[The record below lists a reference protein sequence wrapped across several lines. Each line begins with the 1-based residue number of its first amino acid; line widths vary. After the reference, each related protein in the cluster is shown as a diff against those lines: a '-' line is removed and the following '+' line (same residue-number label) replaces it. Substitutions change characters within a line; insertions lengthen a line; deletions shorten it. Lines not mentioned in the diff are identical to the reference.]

1 MVAAVT
7 YVPCSRE
14 QEGLWL
20 LEQTRDV
27 GPANNLPVAVDLAAP
42 IDAVALRRALRS
54 LVARHGPLR
63 TVFAVRDGRVA
74 RIERDPPALPPIEP
88 LQDLAEHCRI
98 GFDLAAGPPFRV
110 WLSEDRR
117 TLLMTFHHCAF
128 DGTSMDIALRDL
140 AALYG
145 SPRALAPLH
154 GGYDRY
160 VAQEREWMG
169 SLAGK
174 ARAHWEAV
182 LPAVVDSLRVPDGAA
197 PAPGAGRGA
206 ALEVA
211 IDAELRER
219 LRAIGQARGASLF
232 LTLLAGLQVLQ
243 YRFAGGGEGGVATAI
258 AMDARPR
265 EMRAAVGMFA
275 NEAPLH
281 TLPSD
286 DQTFGRFLDHVR
298 ARARELFELR
308 RFPFTEA
315 IARFGPSDDPR
326 QAAAQVGVT
335 YIKAR
340 RSGISTPGLDVARRR
355 LLASYGSRRPFQFWL
370 FDEPGELRVRLDY
383 DPRRVAPA
391 LAAGMAR
398 SYVTLL
404 RSIVVHPDA
413 PLAEV
418 ELLRPA
424 ERRELACEWSQGPV
438 AARPNRIVPD
448 LVEEQVVRTPDA
460 PAIELDGKRMSY
472 AQLNARANR
481 LAHRLRGL
489 GVGPDV
495 LVAICAERSFDL
507 VVGLL
512 AILKAGGAY
521 VPLDPGY
528 PAERLRLMLED
539 TGAPVLLTQERLLE
553 RLPRPRG
560 GLRSRRVDG
569 GGPAVVLLDDELDE
583 PAANPART
591 ASPRRLAYVIYTSGS
606 TGRPKGVAM
615 EHGPLVNLL
624 SWQRSRP
631 ARTLQFASASFD
643 VAFQDIFST
652 LSTGG
657 CLVLVSEDERR
668 DFDAL
673 AALIQ
678 DAGVERIFVPFLA
691 LNELAR
697 RLDPARGT
705 LEVITAGERLEITPA
720 IRRLFGAARGWTL
733 ENQYGP
739 TESHVVTAYR
749 LEGDAADWPE
759 LPPIGRPIANARAH
773 VLDRRLKPV
782 PVGVPGEL
790 YLGGACLAREYLRR
804 PELTAERFVR
814 DPFGPPGSRLY
825 RTGDLAR
832 WRSDGQ
838 IEFLGRADDQ
848 VKIRGFRVEPG
859 EIEARLVAHP
869 AVREAAVLA
878 REGALV
884 AYVVGTAA
892 ARELRAWVREA
903 LPDYMV
909 PSGYASLDALPLT
922 PNGKLDRRALPAP
935 EPVEEDG
942 YVAPR
947 DEVEAR
953 LAAIWAG
960 VLRVDRVGVEDDF
973 FELGGHSLLAAEVAA
988 RAREAFGRDVP
999 VRLLFAGPTVA
1010 QMARGL
1016 ASAERAPIGRA
1027 ERPLVRA
1034 R

>member
-1 MVAAVT
+1 MT

-27 GPANNLPVAVDLAAP
+27 GAANNLPVAVDLAAP
-42 IDAVALRRALRS
+42 IDAAALRGALRA

-88 LQDLAEHCRI
+88 LEDLAEHCRV

-110 WLSEDRR
+110 WLGEDRR
-117 TLLMTFHHCAF
+117 RLLMTFHHCAF

-145 SPRALAPLH
+145 TPRALAPLTA
-154 GGYDRY
+154 GYDRY
-160 VAQEREWMG
+160 VAGEREWMRA
-169 SLAGK
+169 LAAK
-174 ARAHWEAV
+174 ARTHWEAV
-182 LPAVVDSLRVPDGAA
+182 LPAVVESLRVPGGAA
-197 PAPGAGRGA
+197 AGAERGA
-206 ALEVA
+206 AVEVA

-232 LTLLAGLQVLQ
+232 LALLAGLQVLQ
-243 YRFAGGGEGGVATAI
+243 YRFAGGGEGGVATAV

-265 EMRAAVGMFA
+265 ELRAAVGMFA

-286 DQTFGRFLDHVR
+286 ELTFGRFLDQVR

-315 IARFGPSDDPR
+315 VARFAPGDDPR

-335 YIKAR
+335 YIRAR
-340 RSGISTPGLDVARRR
+340 RLSPPGLEVARRR
-355 LLASYGSRRPFQFWL
+355 LLPSYGSRRPLQFWL

-391 LAAGMAR
+391 VAAGMAR
-398 SYVTLL
+398 SFVTLL

-413 PLAEV
+413 PLAEI

-424 ERRELACEWSQGPV
+424 ERRELASEWSRGPV
-438 AARPNRIVPD
+438 VARSERTVPD
-448 LVEEQVVRTPDA
+448 LFEEQVVRTPDA
-460 PAIELDGKRMSY
+460 PAVELDGKRMTY
-472 AQLNARANR
+472 GQLNARANR
-481 LAHRLRGL
+481 LAHRLRGF
-489 GVGPDV
+489 GVGRDV

-528 PAERLRLMLED
+528 PLERLALMLED
-539 TGAPVLLTQERLLE
+539 TGAPVLLTQERLRK

-560 GLRSRRVDG
+560 GLRERRMGG

-583 PAANPART
+583 PATNPART
-591 ASPRRLAYVIYTSGS
+591 GGRSNLAYVIYTSGS

-615 EHGPLVNLL
+615 AHGPLVNLL
-624 SWQRSRP
+624 GWQRSRP

-652 LSTGG
+652 LATGG

-673 AALIQ
+673 AALIR

-697 RLDPARGT
+697 RLDPACGP
-705 LEVITAGERLEITPA
+705 LEVIAAGERLEITPA

-749 LEGDAADWPE
+749 LEGDPADWPE
-759 LPPIGRPIANARAH
+759 LPPIGRPIANARTH

-790 YLGGACLAREYLRR
+790 YLGGACLARGYLKR

-814 DPFGPPGSRLY
+814 DPFGPPGARLY

-832 WRSDGQ
+832 WRADGQ

-878 REGALV
+878 RDGALV
-884 AYVVGTAA
+884 AYVVGTPG
-892 ARELRAWVREA
+892 ARELRAWVRDA
-903 LPDYMV
+903 LPDHMV
-909 PSGYASLDALPLT
+909 PSGYARMDALPLT

-999 VRLLFAGPTVA
+999 VRLLFVGPTVA

-1027 ERPLVRA
+1027 ERPLLRA